1 MIYRLLNLSSILAEW
16 SNIDQPQ
23 FDRNNFGS
31 DSTIDSQST
40 VCPIPASST
49 QNDDDQGKSLS
60 FRKKTRKIKFEAFDA
75 FLAERKQ
82 TQDIPTSVTDNG
94 PVYVALNASQ

>member
-1 MIYRLLNLSSILAEW
+1 MKFIDVKFIIFLVEW
-16 SNIDQPQ
+16 SNIDQTQ

-31 DSTIDSQST
+31 DSTIDSQAT
-40 VCPIPASST
+40 VCPVPSA
-49 QNDDDQGKSLS
+49 QNDDDQGLLV
-60 FRKKTRKIKFEAFDA
+60 KTPREIKNCSAFDA

-82 TQDIPTSVTDNG
+82 TQDITASVSDNG

>member
-1 MIYRLLNLSSILAEW
+1 MSSILAEW
-16 SNIDQPQ
+16 SNIDQTQ

-40 VCPIPASST
+40 VCPIPAASN
-49 QNDDDQGKSLS
+49 QNDDDQGKACYFLEK
-60 FRKKTRKIKFEAFDA
+60 RQKFKCQAFDA